1 MHCYG
6 DAMDIQFL
14 PATRLPTLVGIALL
28 SVAATCLAEVS
39 PKNLLAV
46 KITPELIRKA
56 TATITT
62 ARPPRELT
70 VSGSDYSLQ
79 PAHPLP
85 DMLPNTPK
93 NLEHLPNGCTNNSAS
108 LCFDY
113 RSGRAVYKPMRK
125 LLPEISGMMPHNL
138 SIRRDKI
145 VAQYTFK

>member
-1 MHCYG
+1 
-6 DAMDIQFL
+6 MDNQLL

-28 SVAATCLAEVS
+28 GVAATCMAEVS

-46 KITPELIRKA
+46 KITPELIRQA
-56 TATITT
+56 AAAITN
-62 ARPPRELT
+62 AQPPRRLT

-85 DMLPNTPK
+85 DILPHTSK
-93 NLEHLPNGCTNNSAS
+93 NLDHLPNGCANSNAS

-125 LLPEISGMMPHNL
+125 LLPQIPGMTPHNL
-138 SIRRDKI
+138 SMHRDKV

>member
-1 MHCYG
+1 MRCYRY
-6 DAMDIQFL
+6 AMDTQFL

-28 SVAATCLAEVS
+28 GVAASCMAEVS
-39 PKNLLAV
+39 PKNFPVV
-46 KITPELIRKA
+46 KITPELIRLA
-56 TATITT
+56 TATATGQT
-62 ARPPRELT
+62 PRERT
-70 VSGSDYSLQ
+70 TPGSDYSLQ

-85 DMLPNTPK
+85 EILPNTSK
-93 NLEHLPNGCTNNSAS
+93 NLEHLPNGCANNSAS

-125 LLPEISGMMPHNL
+125 LLPEILGMTPHNL